1 MNTLPPELLTILD
14 ALGLSLAFWLAL
26 HLASHGWGW
35 SRGRSL
41 QAAVAFA
48 GLAAVFGLA
57 AWDDLHTLAGQSAD
71 NGWLR
76 LFLLFFPVAWLGFA
90 RRLMPTGLRNR
101 TLIPALVVSLS
112 VLIPFAVTLQTV
124 LLDDNGTPFRPDSW
138 MFLPAY
144 LIYAIVVLGVTFYH
158 TLDARSLVQSATER
172 SVLFSYGFGSMV
184 AMVGITLVATHLV
197 IGLNNGFFP
206 PQVQESAFVLRLL
219 GSGFM
224 FLATLIL
231 WYLVHTQASS
241 DGALHLSA
249 MRVSLLIT
257 TVLAVGAVSLVI
269 YLTRDLPFT
278 EQMVAIVLLF
288 ALTADWFIQTLRTQF
303 ERFFYRGESGTL
315 RQTLHRVLDALDP
328 VYGPTPP
335 AIRPLIN
342 NLSRQLNVPQ
352 LGLALVDEKDPKK
365 FRIILATNPKW
376 EKSELPVSSPDVWH
390 ERGHDG
396 WNMPLRKD
404 GRTLGMLAS
413 SGSRQLSRVQE
424 KLLEEAG
431 KEIIH
436 LLDQW
441 QQLATRRQQLQT
453 ALDSYW
459 KDEEAFERYSLSMV
473 TDIGPRQDLRRQL
486 THLFAHFSEPEVYS
500 AHPLTR
506 LKLIETVAGSSSNA
520 TSRGETLRSVLINLI
535 DQLRPAK
542 TNPPEN
548 PTGEWVPYVVMS
560 EIYLK
565 GKPREEVMGR
575 LKLVPDALKKI
586 EATAITQLAHLLSEL
601 ETAVLRREER
611 EKREQAIRT
620 AAARPAL
627 AAKSK
632 PALSSSS
639 TSTGSYGSSYGT
651 SGATGGFGS
660 SSTGGYGTSTS
671 TGTTGGF
678 GTGRP
683 STPGGK
689 PDDGKKSGGLLGGLG
704 NVTSGLT
711 QRFGRGDDKKGDP
724 KPAASTTG
732 GVPAKTGGLG
742 NLFNRNKADT
752 PATGGSKPT
761 PKPVEGNSL
770 KDRFGG
776 GLANLGGGLT
786 SRFNRSKD
794 DAPPAS
800 SSPPSSFPSSS
811 NSPTSPPFGGMGG
824 MGGGGMGGIGTTPR
838 PTDRSNAPTSVNPI
852 YARKPATPPPGGPG
866 SMSSMGGSG
875 FVRPAPKPS
884 SSLPSGTRPNPE
896 SYGFGGDYSGDFDE
910 DNDLDDDEFDQ
921 LYNENN

>member
-1 MNTLPPELLTILD
+1 MDTLPPELLTILD
-14 ALGLSLAFWLAL
+14 ALGLSLSFWLAL

-35 SRGRSL
+35 SRGRTT
-41 QAAVAFA
+41 QAALAFT
-48 GLAAVFGLA
+48 GLAMVFTLA
-57 AWDDLHTLAGQSAD
+57 AWDDLHIIAGSRATD
-71 NGWLR
+71 GWLR
-76 LFLLFFPVAWLGFA
+76 LFLLFFPVAWFGFA
-90 RRLMPTGLRNR
+90 RRLLPAALRNR

-112 VLIPFAVTLQTV
+112 ALLPFAVTLQTV
-124 LLDDNGTPFRPDSW
+124 FLDDNGTPFRPDSW
-138 MFLPAY
+138 AFLPAY
-144 LIYAIVVLGVTFYH
+144 LVYALAVLGLTFYH
-158 TLDARSLVQSATER
+158 TLDARNLVQSATER
-172 SVLFSYGFGSMV
+172 SVLFSYGFGSMA
-184 AMVGITLVATHLV
+184 AMVGITILAADLVL
-197 IGLNNGFFP
+197 GLNNSLFP
-206 PQVQESAFVLRLL
+206 PQVQQSAPVLRLI

-224 FLATLIL
+224 FLATLVL

-257 TVLAVGAVSLVI
+257 VVLATGAVTLVI
-269 YLTRDLPFT
+269 YLTRDLPYT

-303 ERFFYRGESGTL
+303 ERFFYRGESGILRHTL
-315 RQTLHRVLDALDP
+315 QRVLDALDP

-352 LGLALVDEKDPKK
+352 MGLALVDEKDPRK
-365 FRIILATNPKW
+365 FRIAIATNPKW
-376 EKSELPVSSPDVWH
+376 EKSELPVTNQDVWH

-436 LLDQW
+436 LMDHW
-441 QQLATRRQQLQT
+441 QQLATRRQQLQS

-473 TDIGPRQDLRRQL
+473 MDIGPRQDLRRQL
-486 THLFAHFSEPEVYS
+486 THLFTHFSDPQVYS

-506 LKLIETVAGSSSNA
+506 LKLIESVAGSSSSG

-542 TNPPEN
+542 TNPPDN

-565 GKPREEVMGR
+565 GKPKEEVMGR

-586 EATAITQLAHLLSEL
+586 EATAITQIAHLLSEL
-601 ETAVLRREER
+601 ETAVLRREAR
-611 EKREQAIRT
+611 EKREQAVRT

-632 PALSSSS
+632 PALSSSPGGS
-639 TSTGSYGSSYGT
+639 TYGTSSSSFGT

-660 SSTGGYGTSTS
+660 TSTGGVGGYGSS
-671 TGTTGGF
+671 SGGP
-678 GTGRP
+678 GGSRP
-683 STPGGK
+683 ATPGGK

-711 QRFGRGDDKKGDP
+711 QRFSRGDDKKGDP
-724 KPAASTTG
+724 KPAASSMPGT
-732 GVPAKTGGLG
+732 PAKTGGFG
-742 NLFNRNKADT
+742 SLFNRNKADT
-752 PATGGSKPT
+752 PPGAGSKPT
-761 PKPVEGNSL
+761 PTPVEGSSL

-776 GLANLGGGLT
+776 GLANLGSGLS
-786 SRFNRSKD
+786 SRINRPKED
-794 DAPPAS
+794 TP
-800 SSPPSSFPSSS
+800 SPPSTSA
-811 NSPTSPPFGGMGG
+811 SPPFGSMNPGA
-824 MGGGGMGGIGTTPR
+824 R
-838 PTDRSNAPTSVNPI
+838 PIDQNNAPTNVNPI
-852 YARKPATPPPGGPG
+852 YSRKPATPPPGSPG
-866 SMSSMGGSG
+866 GMMNPMGSG
-875 FVRPAPKPS
+875 HVRPVPKPS
-884 SSLPSGTRPNPE
+884 SSDSRGRQGADP
-896 SYGFGGDYSGDFDE
+896 YGFDSDFDE
-910 DNDLDDDEFDQ
+910 NDLDDDEFNQ
-921 LYNENN
+921 IYNDNR